1 MNLPNS
7 LRYYS
12 GSESSDSIRSLNLKG
27 VEILSKETMA
37 QNASH
42 IVTDRFTSL
51 TAEKLNKKVP
61 PPLLITPT
69 SSASSNKKRH
79 VVDYATD
86 HLFRPIKPK
95 PTWLFQPPIWNK
107 CLLYPQ
113 NESIVYIL
121 IFFCSWFIINY
132 VQSGILIVFCVDSSG
147 HHEVHNINGE

>member
-1 MNLPNS
+1 MVYRCVPTEAFFLKCVTYFILFYKIQMVQVNLPNF

-69 SSASSNKKRH
+69 SSSSTSSNKKRH

-95 PTWLFQPPIWNK
+95 PT
-107 CLLYPQ
+107 
-113 NESIVYIL
+113 
-121 IFFCSWFIINY
+121 
-132 VQSGILIVFCVDSSG
+132 
-147 HHEVHNINGE
+147 